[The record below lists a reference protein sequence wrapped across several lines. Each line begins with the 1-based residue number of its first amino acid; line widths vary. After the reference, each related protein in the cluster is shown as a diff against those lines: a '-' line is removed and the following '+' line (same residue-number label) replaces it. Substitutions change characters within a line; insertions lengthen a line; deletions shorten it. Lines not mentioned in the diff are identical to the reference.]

1 MNDNIFNANI
11 AVEDDYGDWIDDT
24 SPRPGNLGVGVPVS
38 GNVEVGQDVDAF
50 AIFLVAD
57 QSYTFDL
64 QGLPSG
70 NGTLE
75 DPTLQIR
82 DSAANFLAASFDDVG
97 LESRIIFTPSRSGT
111 YFLLAEAFSNLVG
124 TYRITATLNA
134 TAGNDVL
141 TGTRFADRIA
151 GLAGNDALN
160 GGAGNDTLSG
170 DAGNDTLSGGVGADR
185 LFGGAGADRLVGGI
199 GNDTHV
205 IDRLDTVVE
214 AAGGGIDTVTAALSY
229 TLGANLENLV
239 LTRASA
245 VNGTGNA
252 LNNRLTGN
260 AAANVLSGGAGNDT
274 LSGGAGNDTLSGG
287 TGADRLVGGLGNDT
301 YVIDR
306 LDTVVEAAGGGV
318 DTVRAALGYTLG
330 ANLENLVLGG
340 GSAVNGTGNALNN
353 RLTGNAAANV
363 LSGDAGN
370 DTLSG
375 GAGADRLVGGLGNDT
390 HVIDRLDTVVE
401 AAGGGIDT
409 VTAALSYTLGANLE
423 NLLLAGSSAI
433 SGTGNALN
441 NRLTGNAA
449 ANVLSGGAGNDT
461 LSGGSGADRL
471 VGGLGND
478 TYVIDRLDTIIEA
491 AGGGVDTVRAALGYS
506 LGANLENLVLGGGS
520 AIDGTGNALNNRL
533 TGNAAANVLTGG
545 AGNDTLSGG
554 TGADRLLGSNGNDL
568 LSGGND
574 ADILAG
580 GRGRDILDGGLDD
593 DRDVFVFAS
602 ILDSRAGGNRDIVNN
617 FVSGLDDLDLRRI
630 DAVASASGGN
640 DAFEW
645 SGNTAAD
652 HSVWWTAVSDG
663 VLLRGDVSG
672 DSRADFEILLSDL
685 RSLGADDVL
694 L

>member
-1 MNDNIFNANI
+1 MSGNQYSELNDNIFNANI

-363 LSGDAGN
+363 L
-370 DTLSG
+370 
-375 GAGADRLVGGLGNDT
+375 
-390 HVIDRLDTVVE
+390 
-401 AAGGGIDT
+401 
-409 VTAALSYTLGANLE
+409 
-423 NLLLAGSSAI
+423 
-433 SGTGNALN
+433 
-441 NRLTGNAA
+441 
-449 ANVLSGGAGNDT
+449 
-461 LSGGSGADRL
+461 
-471 VGGLGND
+471 
-478 TYVIDRLDTIIEA
+478 
-491 AGGGVDTVRAALGYS
+491 
-506 LGANLENLVLGGGS
+506 
-520 AIDGTGNALNNRL
+520 
-533 TGNAAANVLTGG
+533 TGG

>member
-1 MNDNIFNANI
+1 MSGNQYSQLNDNIFNANI

-260 AAANVLSGGAGNDT
+260 AAANVL
-274 LSGGAGNDTLSGG
+274 
-287 TGADRLVGGLGNDT
+287 
-301 YVIDR
+301 
-306 LDTVVEAAGGGV
+306 
-318 DTVRAALGYTLG
+318 
-330 ANLENLVLGG
+330 
-340 GSAVNGTGNALNN
+340 
-353 RLTGNAAANV
+353 
-363 LSGDAGN
+363 
-370 DTLSG
+370 
-375 GAGADRLVGGLGNDT
+375 
-390 HVIDRLDTVVE
+390 
-401 AAGGGIDT
+401 
-409 VTAALSYTLGANLE
+409 
-423 NLLLAGSSAI
+423 
-433 SGTGNALN
+433 
-441 NRLTGNAA
+441 
-449 ANVLSGGAGNDT
+449 
-461 LSGGSGADRL
+461 
-471 VGGLGND
+471 
-478 TYVIDRLDTIIEA
+478 
-491 AGGGVDTVRAALGYS
+491 
-506 LGANLENLVLGGGS
+506 
-520 AIDGTGNALNNRL
+520 
-533 TGNAAANVLTGG
+533 TGG

>member
-1 MNDNIFNANI
+1 MSGNQYSQLNDNIFNANI

-214 AAGGGIDTVTAALSY
+214 AAGGG
-229 TLGANLENLV
+229 
-239 LTRASA
+239 
-245 VNGTGNA
+245 
-252 LNNRLTGN
+252 
-260 AAANVLSGGAGNDT
+260 
-274 LSGGAGNDTLSGG
+274 
-287 TGADRLVGGLGNDT
+287 
-301 YVIDR
+301 
-306 LDTVVEAAGGGV
+306 
-318 DTVRAALGYTLG
+318 
-330 ANLENLVLGG
+330 
-340 GSAVNGTGNALNN
+340 
-353 RLTGNAAANV
+353 
-363 LSGDAGN
+363 
-370 DTLSG
+370 
-375 GAGADRLVGGLGNDT
+375 
-390 HVIDRLDTVVE
+390 
-401 AAGGGIDT
+401 
-409 VTAALSYTLGANLE
+409 
-423 NLLLAGSSAI
+423 
-433 SGTGNALN
+433 
-441 NRLTGNAA
+441 
-449 ANVLSGGAGNDT
+449 
-461 LSGGSGADRL
+461 
-471 VGGLGND
+471 
-478 TYVIDRLDTIIEA
+478 
-491 AGGGVDTVRAALGYS
+491 VDTVRAALGYS

-520 AIDGTGNALNNRL
+520 AVNGTGNALNNRL